1 LLVNRRHLLS
11 LIVLVIA
18 GHAAA
23 SDSSAADNS
32 PRELVTSAKR
42 IVFLGDS
49 ITHAGDY
56 VAGFDAWLVA
66 QKLEHPPTVIDVGL
80 PSETVSGLSEEGH
93 AGGAFPRPDLA
104 ERLTRVLKVTKP
116 DLVFACYGINCG
128 IYKPFDEGRFAK
140 YQKGITSLK
149 EQVEAAG
156 AKFVVITPPYYDD
169 QRAKGK
175 FSYNEVLDRYSAW
188 LVAQREN
195 GWNVVDL
202 HSAMTA
208 AVAQRRKESPD
219 FTFQPDA
226 VHPNAEGQW
235 FMATQLIA
243 WCGDDAA
250 AAAKSPQEM
259 LALYKLPPDVLQLVR
274 RRKDVL
280 RDAYLS
286 AAGHKRPGI
295 GKGLPVAE
303 AEEQAAALSQKVQ
316 EVVRPSSE
324 ER

>member
-1 LLVNRRHLLS
+1 MNRQRIFSLLLLV
-11 LIVLVIA
+11 IVGNV
-18 GHAAA
+18 AALR
-23 SDSSAADNS
+23 SSAAEAN

-56 VAGFDAWLVA
+56 VAAFDAWLAA
-66 QKLEHPPTVIDVGL
+66 QKLEHPPIVIDVGL

-104 ERLTRVLKVTKP
+104 ERLARVLKETKP

-128 IYKPFDEGRFAK
+128 IYQPLDEERFAK
-140 YQKGITSLK
+140 YQKGYTSLK

-156 AKFVVITPPYYDD
+156 AKFVAVTPPYYDD
-169 QRAKGK
+169 QRARGK
-175 FSYNEVLDRYSAW
+175 FSYNEVLDKYSAW
-188 LVAQREN
+188 LVSQREQ

-202 HSAMTA
+202 HSAMTK
-208 AVAQRRKESPD
+208 AVAERRKASPD

-243 WCGDDAA
+243 WCGDDRA
-250 AAAKSPQEM
+250 AAAKSPEEM
-259 LALYKLPPDVLQLVR
+259 LAIYKLSPEMLQLAR
-274 RRKDVL
+274 QRKDVL

-295 GKGLPVAE
+295 GKGLPVSEADAKAAE
-303 AEEQAAALSQKVQ
+303 LSEKIRALVSKT
-316 EVVRPSSE
+316 E
-324 ER
+324 

>member
-1 LLVNRRHLLS
+1 MKIRYLF
-11 LIVLVIA
+11 VLVVA
-18 GHAAA
+18 VFAAM
-23 SDSSAADNS
+23 SPSFSPLSAAEPS
-32 PRELVTSAKR
+32 PRELVTSAQR

-56 VAGFDAWLVA
+56 VAAFDAWLVA
-66 QKLEHPPTVIDVGL
+66 QKLEHPPTVIDIGL

-93 AGGAFPRPDLA
+93 AGGQFPRPDLA
-104 ERLTRVLKVTKP
+104 ERLDRVLKETKP

-128 IYKPFDEGRFAK
+128 IYQPFDEERFAK
-140 YQKGITSLK
+140 YQKGIANLK

-156 AKFVVITPPYYDD
+156 AQLVLITPPLYDD
-169 QRAKGK
+169 ARAKGK
-175 FSYNEVLDRYSAW
+175 FSYNEVLDCYSAW
-188 LVAQREN
+188 LVSQRE
-195 GWNVVDL
+195 GEWNVVDL
-202 HSAMTA
+202 HSAMA
-208 AVAQRRKESPD
+208 QAVADRRKTSPE

-243 WCGDDAA
+243 WCGDDRA
-250 AAAKSPQEM
+250 AAAKSPEEM
-259 LALYKLPPDVLQLVR
+259 LALYKLSPDVLKLVR
-274 RRKDVL
+274 ERTYLR

-303 AEEQAAALSQKVQ
+303 AEEKAAAVTNRIAELMD
-316 EVVRPSSE
+316 
-324 ER
+324 